1 MWSLPAFVALC
12 LLFYALPAVLHA
24 MRERWSVVPLY
35 VFLGFVATAMVF
47 ITDTGAYFE
56 IGEFRFLVGST
67 VFFVSLLL
75 SIFIIYT
82 FDSVRAARI
91 AITFALAVTVVAP
104 LLRGYLYSEGA
115 NFGLDESAFLEP
127 APMRVYVAS
136 TLSMALSFI
145 LLVILWQSLRNR
157 EKRLPL
163 AAQIFLTLF
172 VTLQFDAL
180 VFVTGAFAET
190 EDYGAI
196 LSGHIFNRIF
206 IAVAASPVLAFY
218 FSWRLSQSAVQL
230 PRREI
235 FAILHSSQR
244 TEADLGEARREIELR
259 KQVEAA
265 LRESEERYKAVF
277 YHSPVGILH
286 FDNAGV
292 VQECN
297 DRLAQIIGVGPE
309 RLCGLNMLEALRDE
323 EMRAAVSKALDS
335 GIGYF
340 NNYYRTITSDRLL
353 WLRCQFRALYNAS
366 GRQIGGVGIFD
377 DQTEQKAVQE
387 TLLQNEE
394 RVRTLLAALPVGVMI
409 VDAVTDQVVD
419 ANPAALDMVQMDL
432 EALREKTIDQM
443 VDGNT
448 TLPRGVSQE
457 TTIRSHPSAALPVLR
472 TVVDVELSRKAHR
485 IEILMDNTE
494 RKKAEEA
501 LQRRD
506 AILEA
511 VNFSAQRFLESHNPE
526 KQIPDVLKRLGRA
539 TAVSRVYIF
548 KNYTDEN
555 NVIRMNQQW
564 EWCATGVAAQIDNPD
579 LHGLAYSEA
588 GFDRWA
594 EILAD
599 GQALYGDVE
608 DFPEGERQ
616 MLEPQG
622 IISIVVTP
630 ILVGER
636 FYGFIGFDECST
648 PRKWT
653 SVEVEAL
660 HGAGRALG
668 LALARSDAENAVR
681 RSEEQLDLALRGAA
695 LGTWNWHLD
704 TNRVDFNEGWAEML
718 GYRLDEVESHV
729 DTWKNALHP
738 NDIAQ
743 TVGALRLH
751 LEGESEKYE
760 SEHRLKTKSG
770 DWIWVLD
777 RGRIVE
783 RDSEG
788 NAVRMAGTH
797 LDITERKK
805 MDAALTAAREKEK
818 ETESRIEETLL
829 RGHVPRHIDG
839 AETAALSVPSEHIDG
854 DFYDFFQHGPHCF
867 DILVGDVMGKGIQ
880 AALVGAGAKSHFL
893 RALSALPRKNGSPRP
908 ASVHDIVA
916 PVHSELAPQ

>member
-1 MWSLPAFVALC
+1 
-12 LLFYALPAVLHA
+12 
-24 MRERWSVVPLY
+24 R
-35 VFLGFVATAMVF
+35 
-47 ITDTGAYFE
+47 
-56 IGEFRFLVGST
+56 
-67 VFFVSLLL
+67 
-75 SIFIIYT
+75 
-82 FDSVRAARI
+82 
-91 AITFALAVTVVAP
+91 
-104 LLRGYLYSEGA
+104 
-115 NFGLDESAFLEP
+115 
-127 APMRVYVAS
+127 
-136 TLSMALSFI
+136 
-145 LLVILWQSLRNR
+145 
-157 EKRLPL
+157 
-163 AAQIFLTLF
+163 
-172 VTLQFDAL
+172 
-180 VFVTGAFAET
+180 
-190 EDYGAI
+190 
-196 LSGHIFNRIF
+196 
-206 IAVAASPVLAFY
+206 
-218 FSWRLSQSAVQL
+218 
-230 PRREI
+230 
-235 FAILHSSQR
+235 
-244 TEADLGEARREIELR
+244 
-259 KQVEAA
+259 
-265 LRESEERYKAVF
+265 
-277 YHSPVGILH
+277 
-286 FDNAGV
+286 
-292 VQECN
+292 
-297 DRLAQIIGVGPE
+297 
-309 RLCGLNMLEALRDE
+309 
-323 EMRAAVSKALDS
+323 
-335 GIGYF
+335 
-340 NNYYRTITSDRLL
+340 
-353 WLRCQFRALYNAS
+353 
-366 GRQIGGVGIFD
+366 
-377 DQTEQKAVQE
+377 
-387 TLLQNEE
+387 
-394 RVRTLLAALPVGVMI
+394 
-409 VDAVTDQVVD
+409 
-419 ANPAALDMVQMDL
+419 
-432 EALREKTIDQM
+432 
-443 VDGNT
+443 
-448 TLPRGVSQE
+448 
-457 TTIRSHPSAALPVLR
+457 
-472 TVVDVELSRKAHR
+472 
-485 IEILMDNTE
+485 
-494 RKKAEEA
+494 
-501 LQRRD
+501 
-506 AILEA
+506 
-511 VNFSAQRFLESHNPE
+511 
-526 KQIPDVLKRLGRA
+526 RLGRA

-839 AETAALSVPSEHIDG
+839 AETAALSAPSEHIDG

-916 PVHSELAPQ
+916 PVHSELAPQLLALERFITLIYARFDLDKKTLEFVDCGHMRTLHFHATDHSVSFIKGHNMPVGFVHSEEITTVTTRFGDGDLLLFYSDGVTEATDSEGNYFDEAHLQRYVEEHRHLSPNALIHALRGSVADFSGKTTFHDDFTCIAVRIGASPAKSREITIDSDLRELRGMRTFLRDLGGEIDSPYWNDEQTDLLLLSMQETLVNIIEHGLDKEAGHPIQIRAEWDTRHLTLSIIHEGRAFDPSQVLIPQIEAPLGGEISLRGRGLYIIRESTDSYTSGQINVRHACTTLVWHLHEDDINEKER